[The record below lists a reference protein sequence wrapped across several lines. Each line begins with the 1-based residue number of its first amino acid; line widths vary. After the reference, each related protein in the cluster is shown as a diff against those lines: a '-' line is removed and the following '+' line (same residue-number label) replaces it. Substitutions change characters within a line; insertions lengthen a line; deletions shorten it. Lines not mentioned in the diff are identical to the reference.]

1 MCPWLASGCWGGEPA
16 LLSALTLQ
24 SPAQRSCGSWKGEYE
39 LSICGLVFP
48 PGCLVPPRQLQPGL
62 SFPITSGSLCF
73 DPSHHPFHVG
83 LPNDFFPFPLP
94 ARTHTVL
101 CSRPPPHALPS
112 LSAQAQQWG
121 PAARGPAPQG
131 EVPGD
136 LCDPCQR
143 MLGLPTAPSPKGPR
157 CLLAATPPGP
167 GRSATLAVHQATAGD
182 AHPHFVFWGAVTYK
196 LRKGG

>member
-1 MCPWLASGCWGGEPA
+1 M
-16 LLSALTLQ
+16 
-24 SPAQRSCGSWKGEYE
+24 
-39 LSICGLVFP
+39 FP

-83 LPNDFFPFPLP
+83 LPNDFFLFPLP

-196 LRKGG
+196 LRKGGRLAEDSCPRPSPPPSTLTVLYIWALSFYSFYYLLYVNHLSILL